1 LAVPAIFLGL
11 RENLAVLKEW
21 PATLSRSTR
30 GLLAV
35 YDNASLTGFLLKTFP
50 AMTTGAAAAVLGLA
64 TLAAAGG
71 VLWLIRRPPAAP
83 EARPP
88 EALECAVLLILMPL
102 LSPLGWN
109 YNYLYSWLAVM
120 LIISVFSDLS
130 PAWRVV
136 QVANFAVIVMSLIE
150 VWGRAV
156 FHFYTQH
163 ALIIVNSLVV
173 LITLF
178 HLRMKK
184 IA

>member
-1 LAVPAIFLGL
+1 
-11 RENLAVLKEW
+11 
-21 PATLSRSTR
+21 
-30 GLLAV
+30 
-35 YDNASLTGFLLKTFP
+35 
-50 AMTTGAAAAVLGLA
+50 
-64 TLAAAGG
+64 

-88 EALECAVLLILMPL
+88 ESLECAVLLILMPL

-136 QVANFAVIVMSLIE
+136 QVANFAVIAMSLIE

-163 ALIIVNSLVV
+163 ALIIVNSMVV